1 MGQENV
7 YFGTEPL
14 NAGTRI
20 LENQGAAPEPPADP
34 EGSISQH
41 EFRGRPR

>member
-14 NAGTRI
+14 NVGTGI
-20 LENQGAAPEPPADP
+20 PENQRAAPAPPAVP

>member
-14 NAGTRI
+14 NAGTLI
-20 LENQGAAPEPPADP
+20 LENQVVAPEYPAVPD
-34 EGSISQH
+34 GSISQQ